1 MNEQEV
7 TEAAE
12 RVRRVMSARR
22 GIDVLRE
29 IYSASDHQSNLECY
43 ADDLEEIV
51 LAHLASQRAAEEEG
65 AKLVD
70 REFLLSLGFIDEDE
84 QDGDDSMMLVFDDCC
99 GSKSKFVIEFESAM
113 WFGVVSITHR
123 PDSHYRLA
131 AITTRGQL
139 TALLAALK
147 GQT

>member
-1 MNEQEV
+1 MNERAIN
-7 TEAAE
+7 EAAE
-12 RVRRVMSARR
+12 RVRRVKETGSKFSADLYAC
-22 GIDVLRE
+22 DVEALVE
-29 IYSASDHQSNLECY
+29 Y
-43 ADDLEEIV
+43 AI
-51 LAHLASQRAAEEEG
+51 AHLASQRAAEEEG